1 MSRDNR
7 LWGAPRIR
15 GELLKLG
22 IKVSQTTVAK
32 YMIRRTYSP
41 SPTWRAFIRNQ
52 APDLVVAEIYAEL
65 SSQVRAVSTRVG
77 QAFRLWF
84 SWLVSV
90 WLYRSGRR
98 HATWQSERYDSIL
111 VPIILS
117 RDMVDHS
124 RACERSPPSSRL
136 PSPDHI
142 FDTELPIDVGMPD
155 VRLKTPVTTGCPPS
169 PNLLLISQEAG
180 RVRSTD
186 ISEQAAA

>member
-1 MSRDNR
+1 MNSSSSASKSRRRQWRSIGSAGRILRTDLARFHPQPGTRPRCSRD
-7 LWGAPRIR
+7 LCGAF
-15 GELLKLG
+15 E
-22 IKVSQTTVAK
+22 
-32 YMIRRTYSP
+32 P
-41 SPTWRAFIRNQ
+41 SSRCVNPG
-52 APDLVVAEIYAEL
+52 V
-65 SSQVRAVSTRVG
+65 

-117 RDMVDHS
+117 RDMVDQS

-136 PSPDHI
+136 PSPDHL
-142 FDTELPIDVGMPD
+142 FDTELPIDMGMPD
-155 VRLKTPVTTGCPPS
+155 VRLKTPLTTGCPPS
-169 PNLLLISQEAG
+169 PNLLPISQEAG